1 MLEINRVFL
10 LGNLTRDPEIHYTM
24 SGTMVAQ
31 FDLAVNRTYRDK
43 NEGQKQETLFIRVET
58 FSKLAEFVSKY
69 LKKGRKI
76 YVEGRLRTTTWEG
89 KDKQRRERIVVC
101 AERIQFAD
109 PKPAGVPGKE
119 PEPEEIAETEFT
131 EEKPIIE
138 EIPEPDITAEEKKT
152 ENDLPF

>member
-10 LGNLTRDPEIHYTM
+10 LGNLTRDPEVHYTM
-24 SGTMVAQ
+24 SGIMVAE

-58 FSKLAEFVSKY
+58 FSKLADFVSKY

-76 YVEGRLRTTTWEG
+76 FVEGRLRTITWEG
-89 KDKQRRERIVVC
+89 KDKQRRERIVLS

-109 PKPAGVPGKE
+109 PKPPEISAKEAE
-119 PEPEEIAETEFT
+119 PEEMAEPEVPEEKPLIEEIAETD
-131 EEKPIIE
+131 
-138 EIPEPDITAEEKKT
+138 IPGEEKKT